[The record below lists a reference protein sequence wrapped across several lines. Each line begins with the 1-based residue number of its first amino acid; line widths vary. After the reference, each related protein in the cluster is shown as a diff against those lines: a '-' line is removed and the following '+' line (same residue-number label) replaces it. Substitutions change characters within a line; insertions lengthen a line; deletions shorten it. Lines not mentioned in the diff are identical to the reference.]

1 MSVTPKQWEA
11 ATKKARAETA
21 ARQLFEARAHARSNE
36 AAPALAPAQESVP
49 LSLAQRE
56 DRARSNAPAPAQEIA
71 PLHEARAR
79 STAPAPAQEIA
90 PLHEAR
96 GRNNAPAPAQEFASL
111 HEARARNN
119 APAPAQRS
127 APLHEA
133 RAPNNAPSSAQ
144 EIAPLK
150 KTLSL
155 SLLLSLPLNKPH
167 TQNLVGADGSK
178 DADNTM
184 AAATQEDA
192 DSTVAAIA
200 REDAD
205 DAVMAVYVVS
215 RAQCTIARHQRKTST
230 RTATRIIIGNKRF
243 GNYHMAAGDLA
254 ASER

>member
-21 ARQLFEARAHARSNE
+21 ARQLFEARARARSNE
-36 AAPALAPAQESVP
+36 AAPALAPAQENVP
-49 LSLAQRE
+49 LSFAQRE
-56 DRARSNAPAPAQEIA
+56 DRVRSN
-71 PLHEARAR
+71 
-79 STAPAPAQEIA
+79 APAPAQEIA

-155 SLLLSLPLNKPH
+155 SLPLNKPLSLPLNKPH

-243 GNYHMAAGDLA
+243 GNYHMAAGDPA
-254 ASER
+254 AGEL